1 MLVIGL
7 TGGIGSGKS
16 TVAEMFES
24 LGVPIIDM
32 DRIARQIVEP
42 GQPALTQIKHAFGE
56 KIVAASGQLNRQQL
70 SKIIFDSAERRH
82 QLEAILHPL
91 IRQETARQLAELKSP
106 YCIVVIPLLLESE
119 QRSLVDRVLVVDVPE
134 SLQITRTM
142 QRDGI
147 SAAQVRKILA
157 AQVGRDSRLNAAD
170 DVIDNS
176 AAMEDIRH
184 RVDELDQQYRAL
196 SENTV

>member
-42 GQPALTQIKHAFGE
+42 GQPALTQIKQAFGE

>member
-42 GQPALTQIKHAFGE
+42 GQPALTQIKQAFGE

-70 SKIIFDSAERRH
+70 SKIIFDSAEKRH

-176 AAMEDIRH
+176 AAMEVIRH

>member
-42 GQPALTQIKHAFGE
+42 GQPALTQIKQAFGE

-70 SKIIFDSAERRH
+70 SKIIFDSAEKRH

-91 IRQETARQLAELKSP
+91 IRQETARQLAELKAP

-134 SLQITRTM
+134 SLQISRTM

>member
-42 GQPALTQIKHAFGE
+42 GQPALTQIKQAFGE
-56 KIVAASGQLNRQQL
+56 KIVAANGQLNRQQL
-70 SKIIFDSAERRH
+70 SRIIFNSAEKRH
-82 QLEAILHPL
+82 QLEVILHPL
-91 IRQETARQLAELKSP
+91 IRQETVRQLAELKSP

>member
-42 GQPALTQIKHAFGE
+42 GQPALTQIKQAFGE
-56 KIVAASGQLNRQQL
+56 NTVAAGGQLNRQQL
-70 SKIIFDSAERRH
+70 SKIIFDSAEKRH

-91 IRQETARQLAELKSP
+91 IRQETARQLAELKGP

-119 QRSLVDRVLVVDVPE
+119 QRSFVDRVLVVDVPE
-134 SLQITRTM
+134 SLQISRTM

>member
-16 TVAEMFES
+16 TVAEIFKS

-32 DRIARQIVEP
+32 DRIARQLVEP
-42 GQPALTQIKHAFGE
+42 GQPVLTQIKQAFGE
-56 KIVAASGQLNRQQL
+56 NIVAANGHLNRQQL
-70 SKIIFDSAERRH
+70 SNIIFDSEEKRH
-82 QLEAILHPL
+82 QLEAILHPQ
-91 IRQETARQLAELKSP
+91 IRHETARQLAELETP
-106 YCIVVIPLLLESE
+106 YCIVVIPLLLEAD
-119 QRSLVDRVLVVDVPE
+119 QRSLVDRILVVDVPE

-147 SAAQVRKILA
+147 SDAQVRKILA
-157 AQVGRDSRLNAAD
+157 AQVRRDVRLDAAD

-176 AAMEDIRH
+176 VDMDDIRF
-184 RVDELDQQYRAL
+184 RVKELDQQYRGL
-196 SENTV
+196 SVNSV